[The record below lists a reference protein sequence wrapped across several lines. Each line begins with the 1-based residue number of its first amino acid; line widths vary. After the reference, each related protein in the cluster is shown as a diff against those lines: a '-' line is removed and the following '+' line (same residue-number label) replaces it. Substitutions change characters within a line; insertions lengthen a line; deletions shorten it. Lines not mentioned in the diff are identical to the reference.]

1 MSNNVVID
9 PLIRELMESAA
20 TGEAA
25 KLFLGSGLGK
35 HIAQRAADEV
45 DEALSELIDADPH
58 DARAILALQTRI
70 KVARL
75 SVIYLTDSIAEGD
88 NALQQL
94 HGED

>member
-45 DEALSELIDADPH
+45 DEALAELIEADPN
-58 DARAILALQTRI
+58 DAAAIRALQTRI
-70 KVARL
+70 NVARQ
-75 SVIYLTDSIAEGD
+75 SVVYLAEAISEGD